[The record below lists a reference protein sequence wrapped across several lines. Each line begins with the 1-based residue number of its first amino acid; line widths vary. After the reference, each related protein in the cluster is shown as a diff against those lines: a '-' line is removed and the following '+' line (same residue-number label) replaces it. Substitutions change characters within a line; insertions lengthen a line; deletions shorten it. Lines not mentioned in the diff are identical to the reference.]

1 MRKAQVKA
9 YAKINIGLNILGQT
23 NDGYHLIDTV
33 FASVNLFDTVTAEFC
48 ENENNIIVDGK
59 SAGLLDSASKT
70 VRAFSGIY
78 GGCYKITVTKN
89 IPYEAGL
96 GGSSADIAGVLYA
109 LSLLTEKNFED
120 VKRIGA
126 HLGSDVPFMME
137 GGLKRG
143 RGKGEQLEPIDY
155 KGEFFVLIVK
165 PKEGVLTSKC
175 YSYYDEYSTK
185 TDCIEHIV
193 NSFKS
198 GLMPKYIENVLLNP
212 AIKIN
217 PNIEPLY
224 ERMKKVTPLASLS
237 GSGSAVFGLFSTKAE
252 LDFAYTR
259 FSDCYYRYAGK
270 FIDKA
275 LEGIVVGDPLQKVDN
290 SADKN
295 SAV

>member
-9 YAKINIGLNILGQT
+9 YAKINIGLNILGRT
-23 NDGYHLIDTV
+23 DDNYHLIDTV
-33 FASVNLFDTVTAEFC
+33 FASVNLYDTVTAEFC
-48 ENENNIIVDGK
+48 ERENNIIVDGK

-70 VRAFSGIY
+70 ARAFSGIY
-78 GGCYKITVTKN
+78 GGYYKITVTKN

-109 LSLLTEKNFED
+109 LSLLTETNFED

-137 GGLKRG
+137 GGLQ
-143 RGKGEQLEPIDY
+143 RGKGKGERLEPIDY

-175 YSYYDEYSTK
+175 YSYYDEYNTT
-185 TDCIEHIV
+185 TDCISHIV
-193 NSFKS
+193 EAFKS
-198 GLMPKYIENVLLNP
+198 GVLPKNIENVLLKP

-224 ERMKKVTPLASLS
+224 ERMKKVTSLASLS
-237 GSGSAVFGLFSTKAE
+237 GSGSAVFGLFPTKAE

-259 FSDCYYRYAGK
+259 FADCYYRYAGK
-270 FIDKA
+270 FINKA
-275 LEGIVVGDPLQKVDN
+275 LEGIVVGDPLQKTNNDTE
-290 SADKN
+290 
-295 SAV
+295 